1 MNTTVEKIIDQTLQ
15 KRGKPLPPR
24 ERAVIAEQFISSLDT
39 VVDLDVEV
47 AWQEEIQR
55 RVMEVNK
62 GNVVCIPWEVVRER
76 LRRNIVATT

>member
-1 MNTTVEKIIDQTLQ
+1 MNTTVEKIMTQALQ
-15 KRGKPLPPR
+15 IPPE
-24 ERAVIAEQFISSLDT
+24 ERAVISEQLLSSLET
-39 VVDLDVEV
+39 VIDLDVEV

-55 RVMEVNK
+55 RLREVDK